1 MLSQKT
7 RLISLAS
14 LIAVVLGLAACGG
27 GNKPSGEAGGS
38 PGAEGSKKAA
48 GAVSSEVKVDGSS
61 TVFPIA
67 EAMAEEFQKANSG
80 VRVTVGS
87 SGTGGGFKKF
97 CGGETDISNA
107 SRPIKAEEVELCK
120 KGKVEY
126 IELPISYDGLSVVVN
141 KENKVECLK
150 VDDLKKMW
158 ETTAQGKIK
167 KWNQVRPDLPDQD
180 LTLYGPGTDSGTYD
194 FFTKAVTGQ
203 EGKSRGDY
211 TASEDDNTLVK
222 GVAADKNALGFFGFA
237 YYENN
242 QDKLKLVAID
252 GGKGCIKPTM
262 ATINDGTYQ
271 PLSRPEFIYVKKEA
285 VSRPEVKAFVEF
297 QINTANK
304 KLISEAG
311 YVPLPD
317 ELMTKV
323 QKRFQ
328 EGKVGSIFEGKGSQV
343 GVTLKDLLTKE
354 K

>member
-7 RLISLAS
+7 RLISLVS
-14 LIAVVLGLAACGG
+14 LIPLVLGLAACGG
-27 GNKPSGEAGGS
+27 ENKPSGDVAGS
-38 PGAEGSKKAA
+38 PGAEGAKSAP
-48 GAVSSEVKVDGSS
+48 GGLSGEVKVDGSS

-107 SRPIKAEEVELCK
+107 SRPIKPEEVELCK

-126 IELPISYDGLSVVVN
+126 IELPISFDGLSVVVN
-141 KENKVECLK
+141 KENKIECLK

-158 ETTAQGKIK
+158 EPTAQGKIK
-167 KWNQVRPDLPDQD
+167 KWNQVNPKFPDQD

-194 FFTKAVTGQ
+194 FFTKAVTGE

-211 TASEDDNTLVK
+211 TASEDDNTLVQ
-222 GVAADKNALGFFGFA
+222 GVSSDKNGLGFFGFA

-242 QDKLKLVAID
+242 KDKLNLVAID
-252 GGKGCIKPTM
+252 SGKGCVKPSIE
-262 ATINDGTYQ
+262 TISDGTYQ
-271 PLSRPEFIYVKKEA
+271 PLSRPEFIYVRKEA
-285 VSRPEVKAFVEF
+285 ASRPEVKAFVEF
-297 QINTANK
+297 QLNTANK
-304 KLISEAG
+304 NLISEVG

-317 ELMTKV
+317 ELLTEV
-323 QKRFQ
+323 QKRFK
-328 EGKVGSIFEGKGSQV
+328 EEKVGSIFEGKGSQV
-343 GVTLKDLLTKE
+343 GVTLKDLLTKQ